1 MGGGSEYSDEV
12 ATNIDKQVREI
23 VSECYKEAKKIIKDN
38 RVVMDRLVDLLIEK
52 ETIEG
57 HEFRDIV
64 KEYTAIP
71 EKNYY
76 ISQF

>member
-1 MGGGSEYSDEV
+1 
-12 ATNIDKQVREI
+12 
-23 VSECYKEAKKIIKDN
+23 
-38 RVVMDRLVDLLIEK
+38 VVMDRLVDLLIEK